1 LSSATAATAAPTE
14 SAAGSRSSA
23 PTSPPKVNRTEV
35 CATSGATPQAM
46 STCEGS
52 SAPAAHADPEE
63 VITPRCSSSSS
74 TASPEV
80 PGKQN
85 EAWFGSRPGSPDP
98 VPDEDAPV
106 PAPAGAAPVP
116 GARGSDAGSPA
127 AGRIPRHG
135 PAQAAQ

>member
-1 LSSATAATAAPTE
+1 PRLS
-14 SAAGSRSSA
+14 
-23 PTSPPKVNRTEV
+23 RTEV
-35 CATSGATPQAM
+35 CAPSGATPQAT

-85 EAWFGSRPGSPDP
+85 EAWFGSRAGSPDP
-98 VPDEDAPV
+98 VLDEDVPG
-106 PAPAGAAPVP
+106 PAPAGAVPVP
-116 GARGSDAGSPA
+116 GESGAAPA
-127 AGRIPRHG
+127 
-135 PAQAAQ
+135 